1 MRGFRRL
8 AWIHQTVPTAPLAEV
23 AQTVREELRRIG
35 VPACVTPGARIA
47 VAAGSP
53 ASPITP

>member
-1 MRGFRRL
+1 MSGFPRL
-8 AWIHQTVPTAPLAEV
+8 ARIRQTVPTAPLAEV